1 MLDNAV
7 KKRIFVTYRRGL
19 FPMENTK
26 KQKLFEVAS
35 LQQGYFTAQ
44 QAVRAGFSY
53 RMHSHYK
60 QSGQWLEIDRGVFR
74 LAQFPNSPDEDY
86 VRWSLWSRDRKGE
99 PQAVFSHDSA
109 LAIHGL
115 SDIMPSKIHFTVPSG
130 FRKKIPKGCV
140 VHKGK
145 VSPDEKEQ
153 REGFFVTTPLRTIID
168 SADSSISMDYL
179 QQAIKEAC
187 DKGMLQIID
196 IVSAQMSER
205 AKGKIT
211 ALLKNMK
218 SANGNNL

>member
-1 MLDNAV
+1 M
-7 KKRIFVTYRRGL
+7 G
-19 FPMENTK
+19 NTK
-26 KQKLFEVAS
+26 KQELFEVAS

-44 QAVRAGFSY
+44 QAVRSGFSY

-74 LAQFPNSPDEDY
+74 FVQFPNSPDEDY

-99 PQAVFSHDSA
+99 PQAVFSHNSA

-115 SDIMPSKIHFTVPSG
+115 GDIMPSKIHFIVPSG
-130 FRKKIPKGCV
+130 FRKKTPKGCV
-140 VHKGK
+140 VHKGN
-145 VSPDEKEQ
+145 VPSNEKEQ

-168 SADSSISMDYL
+168 SAESDLSIDYL

-187 DKGMLQIID
+187 DTGMLRIID
-196 IVSAQMSER
+196 VVSAEMSVK

-211 ALLKNMK
+211 ALLKSIK
-218 SANGNNL
+218 SIKDDRL

>member
-1 MLDNAV
+1 MQEE
-7 KKRIFVTYRRGL
+7 IHSPRG
-19 FPMENTK
+19 NTK
-26 KQKLFEVAS
+26 KQKLFDVAS

-74 LAQFPNSPDEDY
+74 LAQFPNSPDEDH

-115 SDIMPSKIHFTVPSG
+115 SDIMPSKIHLTVPSG
-130 FRKKIPKGCV
+130 FRKRTPKGCV
-140 VHKGK
+140 IHKGR

-168 SADSSISMDYL
+168 SAESSLSVDYL
-179 QQAIKEAC
+179 QQAIEEAC
-187 DKGMLQIID
+187 DKGMFQTID
-196 IVSAQMSER
+196 IISAQMSEK

-211 ALLKNMK
+211 ALLKNVESVK
-218 SANGNNL
+218 GNDL

>member
-7 KKRIFVTYRRGL
+7 EKRIFVTYRKGL
-19 FPMENTK
+19 APMENTK

-74 LAQFPNSPDEDY
+74 LAQFPNSPDEDF
-86 VRWSLWSRDRKGE
+86 VRWSLWSRDRKGD

-115 SDIMPSKIHFTVPSG
+115 SDVMPSKIHFTVSSG
-130 FRKKIPKGCV
+130 FRKKMPKGCT

-145 VSPDEKEQ
+145 ISSDEKEQ
-153 REGFFVTTPLRTIID
+153 REGFFVTKPLRTIVD
-168 SADSSISMDYL
+168 SAESNLSIDYL

-187 DKGMLQIID
+187 DKGMIQIID
-196 IVSAQMSER
+196 IVSAEMSGK
-205 AKGKIT
+205 AKEKVMTIF
-211 ALLKNMK
+211 KNMK
-218 SANGNNL
+218 TAKG

>member
-1 MLDNAV
+1 
-7 KKRIFVTYRRGL
+7 
-19 FPMENTK
+19 MESTK
-26 KQKLFEVAS
+26 KQKLFETAS
-35 LQQGYFTAQ
+35 LQQGYFTAK

-74 LAQFPNSPDEDY
+74 LAQFPNSLDEDY

-130 FRKKIPKGCV
+130 FRKKTPKGCV

-145 VSPDEKEQ
+145 ISPDEKEQ
-153 REGFFVTTPLRTIID
+153 REGFFVTKPLRTIID
-168 SADSSISMDYL
+168 SAESNLSIDYL

-187 DKGMLQIID
+187 DRGMLQIID
-196 IVSAQMSER
+196 IVSAEMSEKAKEKIMMILKTMKT
-205 AKGKIT
+205 AKG
-211 ALLKNMK
+211 
-218 SANGNNL
+218 